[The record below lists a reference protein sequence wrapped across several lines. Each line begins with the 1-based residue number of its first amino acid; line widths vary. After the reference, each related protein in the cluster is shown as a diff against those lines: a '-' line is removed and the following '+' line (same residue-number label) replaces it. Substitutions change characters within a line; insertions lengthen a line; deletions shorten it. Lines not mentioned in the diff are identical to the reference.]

1 MNFSLLL
8 SFVSRQKKERCNTNV
23 TCMTSPCNLKPRP
36 LHPEI
41 TYTTFFMETIYLCI
55 IIFLF
60 VLAVFDLIVG
70 VSNDAVN
77 FLNSAVGAKA
87 ASFKTILFIAGIG
100 IFIGASLSNGMM
112 DIARHGIYQ
121 PEHFY
126 FAEIMCILLAVML
139 TDVVLLD
146 VFNSMGMPTSTTV
159 SLVFELLGGTFAL
172 SLIKV
177 NNDATLALGDL
188 INTDKALSVIMA
200 IFVSVAIAFFFGML
214 VQWLARIVFTFNYTK
229 NIKYSIGLF
238 GGIAATSIIY
248 FMLIKGLK
256 DSSFMTP
263 ENKQWIQDNTLLLI
277 ASFFVFFT
285 ALMQV
290 LHWLKVNVF
299 KVVVLMGTFALALAF
314 AGNDLVNFI
323 GVPLAGY
330 SSFIDYTTNGAG
342 ASPDSF
348 LMTSLLGP
356 AKTPWYFLI
365 GAGAIMVYAL
375 CTSKKAHNVI
385 KTSVDLSR
393 QDEGEE
399 SFGSTPIARTLVRF
413 SMTIANGLSKVMPES
428 GKRWI
433 ETRFQKDEA
442 IIADG
447 AAFDLVRASINLVL
461 AGLLIALGTSLKLPL
476 STTYVPFMVAMGTS
490 LADRAWG
497 RDSAVFRIT
506 GVLSVIGGWFITAG
520 AAFTIC
526 FFVTFVIHFG
536 GTIAIIALIG
546 LAVFMLI
553 RSQVMY
559 KKRKEKEKG
568 NATIKQ
574 LMQSTDN
581 MEILELLRKHTREE
595 LGKILEFT
603 EDNFERTV
611 TAFLHE
617 NLRGLRRAMGSVK
630 FEKQLIKQMKRTGT
644 LAMCR
649 LDNNTVLEK
658 GLYYY
663 QGNDFA
669 SELVYSVGRLCEPCL
684 EHIDNNFK
692 PLDTIQKGEF
702 ADVTEDIVYLLQ
714 VCRHKLENN
723 NYNNFEEDIHKAN
736 DLNGQLAHLKREE
749 LQRIQSQSG
758 SIKVSMVY
766 LTMIQEAQNIVTYS
780 INLMKVSR
788 KFQAEE

>member
-1 MNFSLLL
+1 
-8 SFVSRQKKERCNTNV
+8 
-23 TCMTSPCNLKPRP
+23 
-36 LHPEI
+36 
-41 TYTTFFMETIYLCI
+41 METIYLGI

-60 VLAVFDLIVG
+60 VLAVFDLMVG

-77 FLNSAVGAKA
+77 FLNSAIGAKA
-87 ASFKTILFIAGIG
+87 ASFKTIMIISAIG

-126 FAEIMCILLAVML
+126 FEEIMCILLAVML

-159 SLVFELLGGTFAL
+159 SMVFELLGGTFAL
-172 SLIKV
+172 ALIKV
-177 NNDATLALGDL
+177 YGDSSLELGDL

-214 VQWLARIVFTFNYTK
+214 VQYIARVIFSFNYQNK
-229 NIKYSIGLF
+229 MKYSIGLF
-238 GGIAATSIIY
+238 GGIAATAIIY

-256 DSSFMTP
+256 DSSFMTK
-263 ENKQWIQDNTLLLI
+263 ENLAWVKDHTAQLVLTC
-277 ASFFVFFT
+277 FVFFT
-285 ALMQV
+285 VLMQI
-290 LHWLKVNVF
+290 LHWLKINVF
-299 KVVVLMGTFALALAF
+299 KIVVLLGTFALALAF

-342 ASPDSF
+342 YAPDSF

-356 AKTPWYFLI
+356 ASTPWYFLV
-365 GAGAIMVYAL
+365 GSGAIMVYAL
-375 CTSKKAHNVI
+375 FTSKKAHAVI

-399 SFGSTPIARTLVRF
+399 TFGSTPIARTLVRI
-413 SMTIANGLSKVMPES
+413 SLNMSNSLSRIIPE
-428 GKRWI
+428 GTKNWI
-433 ETRFQKDEA
+433 DSRFRKDEA

-447 AAFDLVRASINLVL
+447 GAFDLVRAAVNLVL
-461 AGLLIALGTSLKLPL
+461 AGLLIAIGTSLKLPL
-476 STTYVPFMVAMGTS
+476 STTYVTFMVAMGSS

-506 GVLSVIGGWFITAG
+506 GVLSVIGGWFLTAG

-526 FFVTFVIHFG
+526 FFVALIIHFG
-536 GTIAIIALIG
+536 GTVAIVLLIG
-546 LAVFMLI
+546 LAAFTLI
-553 RSQVMY
+553 RSQVLF
-559 KKRKEKEKG
+559 KKKNLKGKENETFKE
-568 NATIKQ
+568 I
-574 LMQSTDN
+574 MRSTDSN
-581 MEILELLRKHTREE
+581 QALNLMRVLTREE
-595 LGKILEFT
+595 LNKVLLYAE
-603 EDNFERTV
+603 ENFDRTV
-611 TAFLHE
+611 NSFINE
-617 NLRGLRRAMGSVK
+617 NLRGLRKAMGASK
-630 FEKQLIKQMKRTGT
+630 FEKQLLKQMKRTGT

-669 SELVYSVGRLCEPCL
+669 SELVYSINRLCEPCL
-684 EHIDNNFK
+684 EHIDNNFN
-692 PLDTIQKGEF
+692 PLDVAQKNEF
-702 ADVTEDIVYLLQ
+702 SEVSAKITALISS
-714 VCRHKLENN
+714 CREKLNN
-723 NYNNFEEDIHKAN
+723 NAYEDFETDLATAN
-736 DLNGQLAHLKREE
+736 ALNAQLAHLKREE
-749 LQRIQSQSG
+749 LKRIQTQTG

-766 LTMIQEAQNIVTYS
+766 LTMIQEAQNVVTYT
-780 INLMKVSR
+780 INLMKVNR
-788 KFQAEE
+788 KFQMDFEI

>member
-1 MNFSLLL
+1 
-8 SFVSRQKKERCNTNV
+8 
-23 TCMTSPCNLKPRP
+23 
-36 LHPEI
+36 
-41 TYTTFFMETIYLCI
+41 METIYLGI

-60 VLAVFDLIVG
+60 VLAVFDLMVG

-77 FLNSAVGAKA
+77 FLNSAIGAKA
-87 ASFKTILFIAGIG
+87 ASFKTIMIISAIG

-126 FAEIMCILLAVML
+126 FEEIMCILLAVML

-159 SLVFELLGGTFAL
+159 SMVFELLGGTFAL
-172 SLIKV
+172 ALIKV
-177 NNDATLALGDL
+177 YGDSSLELGDL

-214 VQWLARIVFTFNYTK
+214 VQYIARVIFSFNYQNK
-229 NIKYSIGLF
+229 MKYSIGLF
-238 GGIAATSIIY
+238 GGIAATAIIY

-256 DSSFMTP
+256 DSSFMTK
-263 ENKQWIQDNTLLLI
+263 ENLAWVKDHTAQLVLTC
-277 ASFFVFFT
+277 FVFFT
-285 ALMQV
+285 VLMQI
-290 LHWLKVNVF
+290 LHWLKINVF
-299 KVVVLMGTFALALAF
+299 KIVVLLGTFALALAF

-342 ASPDSF
+342 YAPDSF

-356 AKTPWYFLI
+356 ASTPWYFLV

-375 CTSKKAHNVI
+375 FTSKKAHAVI

-399 SFGSTPIARTLVRF
+399 TFGSTPIARTLVRI
-413 SMTIANGLSKVMPES
+413 SLNMSNSLSRIIPE
-428 GKRWI
+428 GTKNWI
-433 ETRFQKDEA
+433 DSRFRKDEA

-447 AAFDLVRASINLVL
+447 GAFDLVRAAVNLVL
-461 AGLLIALGTSLKLPL
+461 AGLLIAIGTSLKLPL
-476 STTYVPFMVAMGTS
+476 STTYVTFMVAMGSS

-506 GVLSVIGGWFITAG
+506 GVLSVIGGWFLTAG

-526 FFVTFVIHFG
+526 FFVALIIHFG
-536 GTIAIIALIG
+536 GTVAIVLLIG
-546 LAVFMLI
+546 LAAFTLI
-553 RSQVMY
+553 RSQVLF
-559 KKRKEKEKG
+559 KKKNLKGKENETFKE
-568 NATIKQ
+568 I
-574 LMQSTDN
+574 MRSTDSN
-581 MEILELLRKHTREE
+581 QALNLMRVLTREE
-595 LGKILEFT
+595 LNKVLLYAE
-603 EDNFERTV
+603 ENFDRTV
-611 TAFLHE
+611 NSFINE
-617 NLRGLRRAMGSVK
+617 NLRGLRKAMGASK
-630 FEKQLIKQMKRTGT
+630 FAKQLLKQMKRTGT

-669 SELVYSVGRLCEPCL
+669 SELVYSINRLCEPCL
-684 EHIDNNFK
+684 EHIDNNFN
-692 PLDTIQKGEF
+692 PLDVAQKKEF
-702 ADVTEDIVYLLQ
+702 SEASAKITALISS
-714 VCRHKLENN
+714 CREKLNN
-723 NYNNFEEDIHKAN
+723 NAYEDFETDLATAN
-736 DLNGQLAHLKREE
+736 ALNAQLAHLKREE
-749 LQRIQSQSG
+749 LKRIQTQTG

-766 LTMIQEAQNIVTYS
+766 LTMIQEAQNVVTYT
-780 INLMKVSR
+780 INLMKVNR
-788 KFQAEE
+788 KFQMDFEI

>member
-1 MNFSLLL
+1 
-8 SFVSRQKKERCNTNV
+8 
-23 TCMTSPCNLKPRP
+23 
-36 LHPEI
+36 
-41 TYTTFFMETIYLCI
+41 METIYLCI
-55 IIFLF
+55 VIFLF
-60 VLAVFDLIVG
+60 VLAVFDLMVG

-87 ASFKTILFIAGIG
+87 ASFKTMLFIAGVG
-100 IFIGASLSNGMM
+100 VFIGAAMSNGMM

-121 PEHFY
+121 PQHFY

-146 VFNSMGMPTSTTV
+146 VFNTMGMPTSTTV
-159 SLVFELLGGTFAL
+159 SMVFELLGGTFAL
-172 SLIKV
+172 ALIKA
-177 NNDATLALGDL
+177 NSNDAIGLGDL
-188 INTDKALSVIMA
+188 INTDKALSVIMG
-200 IFVSVAIAFFFGML
+200 IFLSVAIAFFFGML
-214 VQWLARIVFTFNYTK
+214 VQWLARVIFTFNYTK
-229 NIKYSIGLF
+229 KMKYSIGIF

-256 DSSFMTP
+256 DSSFMTA
-263 ENKQWIQDNTLLLI
+263 ENKHWIQDNTVMLI
-277 ASFFVFFT
+277 GCFFVFFT
-285 ALMQV
+285 ILMQV

-299 KVVVLMGTFALALAF
+299 KVVVLLGTFALALAF

-330 SSFIDYTTNGAG
+330 SSFIDYTANGAG
-342 ASPDSF
+342 AGPDGF

-356 AKTPWYFLI
+356 AKTPWYFLF

-399 SFGSTPIARTLVRF
+399 NFGSTPIARTLVRF
-413 SMTIANGLSKVMPES
+413 SLTLSNGISKIMPES
-428 GKRWI
+428 SKRWLD
-433 ETRFQKDEA
+433 TRFRKDEA

-447 AAFDLVRASINLVL
+447 GAFDLVRASVNLVL

-476 STTYVPFMVAMGTS
+476 STTYVTFMVAMGTS

-497 RDSAVFRIT
+497 RDTAVFRIT

-526 FFVTFVIHFG
+526 FFVALIIHFG
-536 GTIAIIALIG
+536 GTIAIVALIG
-546 LAVFMLI
+546 LAVFSLI
-553 RSQVMY
+553 RSQVMF
-559 KKRKEKEKG
+559 KKRKAKEKG
-568 NATIKQ
+568 NETIKQ
-574 LMQSTDN
+574 LMQSSDN
-581 MEILELLRKHTREE
+581 SEILELLRKHTREE
-595 LGKILEFT
+595 LVKILAFT
-603 EDNFERTV
+603 EENLERTV

-617 NLRGLRRAMGSVK
+617 NLRGLRRSMGSVK

-669 SELVYSVGRLCEPCL
+669 SELVYSIGRLCEPCL

-692 PLDTIQKGEF
+692 PLDAIQKGEF
-702 ADVTEDIVYLLQ
+702 SDVTEDIVYLLQ
-714 VCRHKLENN
+714 ICRRKLENN
-723 NYNNFEEDIHKAN
+723 DYEDFENELRKAN
-736 DLNGQLAHLKREE
+736 DLNGQLSHLKREE

-766 LTMIQEAQNIVTYS
+766 LTMIQEAQNVVTYT

-788 KFQAEE
+788 KFQLAD

>member
-1 MNFSLLL
+1 
-8 SFVSRQKKERCNTNV
+8 
-23 TCMTSPCNLKPRP
+23 
-36 LHPEI
+36 
-41 TYTTFFMETIYLCI
+41 METIYLCI

-87 ASFKTILFIAGIG
+87 ASF
-100 IFIGASLSNGMM
+100 
-112 DIARHGIYQ
+112 
-121 PEHFY
+121 
-126 FAEIMCILLAVML
+126 EIMCILLAVML

-177 NNDATLALGDL
+177 HNSDTLGLGDL

-214 VQWLARIVFTFNYTK
+214 VQWLARVIFTFNYTK
-229 NIKYSIGLF
+229 KMKYSIALF
-238 GGIAATSIIY
+238 GGIAATAIIY

-256 DSSFMTP
+256 DSSFMTS
-263 ENKQWIQDNTLLLI
+263 ENKHWIQDNTLMLI
-277 ASFFVFFT
+277 TVFFVFFT
-285 ALMQV
+285 VLMQI
-290 LHWLKVNVF
+290 LHWMKINVF

-323 GVPLAGY
+323 GVPLAGF
-330 SSFIDYTTNGAG
+330 SSFLDYTANGEG
-342 ASPDSF
+342 NPNGF

-365 GAGAIMVYAL
+365 GAGAVMVYAL
-375 CTSKKAHNVI
+375 CTSKKAHAVI

-399 SFGSTPIARTLVRF
+399 AFGSTPIARTVVRI
-413 SMTIANGLSKVMPES
+413 SMTLANGISRIMPDGSKKWLDS
-428 GKRWI
+428 
-433 ETRFQKDEA
+433 RFRKDEA

-447 AAFDLVRASINLVL
+447 AAFDLVRASVNLVL

-476 STTYVPFMVAMGTS
+476 STTYVTFMVAMGTS

-497 RDSAVFRIT
+497 RDSAVYRIT

-526 FFVTFVIHFG
+526 FFVALVLHYG
-536 GTIAIIALIG
+536 GNISIIALIG
-546 LAVFMLI
+546 IAVFILI

-559 KKRKEKEKG
+559 KKRKAKEQG
-568 NATIKQ
+568 NETLKQ
-574 LMQSTDN
+574 LMQTTDSTEALQL
-581 MEILELLRKHTREE
+581 MRKHTREE
-595 LGKILEFT
+595 LSKVLEYAET
-603 EDNFERTV
+603 NFELTV
-611 TAFLHE
+611 TSFLHE
-617 NLRGLRRAMGSVK
+617 NLRGLRRAMGSTK
-630 FEKQLIKQMKRTGT
+630 FEKQLIKQMKRSGT
-644 LAMCR
+644 VAMCR

-669 SELVYSVGRLCEPCL
+669 SELVYSISRLCEPCL
-684 EHIDNNFK
+684 EHIDNNFN
-692 PLDTIQKGEF
+692 PLDAIQKGEF
-702 ADVTEDIVYLLQ
+702 SDVSEDITYLIQ
-714 VCRHKLENN
+714 QCRKKMENN
-723 NYNNFEEDIHKAN
+723 EYNDFEEEIRRAN
-736 DLNGQLAHLKREE
+736 DLNGQLSLLKRKE

-758 SIKVSMVY
+758 SIRVSMVY
-766 LTMIQEAQNIVTYS
+766 LTMVQEAQNVVTYT

-788 KFQAEE
+788 KFQIETEMP

>member
-1 MNFSLLL
+1 M
-8 SFVSRQKKERCNTNV
+8 
-23 TCMTSPCNLKPRP
+23 
-36 LHPEI
+36 
-41 TYTTFFMETIYLCI
+41 ME
-55 IIFLF
+55 
-60 VLAVFDLIVG
+60 V
-70 VSNDAVN
+70 
-77 FLNSAVGAKA
+77 A
-87 ASFKTILFIAGIG
+87 AIPPKI
-100 IFIGASLSNGMM
+100 
-112 DIARHGIYQ
+112 
-121 PEHFY
+121 P
-126 FAEIMCILLAVML
+126 
-139 TDVVLLD
+139 
-146 VFNSMGMPTSTTV
+146 
-159 SLVFELLGGTFAL
+159 
-172 SLIKV
+172 
-177 NNDATLALGDL
+177 
-188 INTDKALSVIMA
+188 
-200 IFVSVAIAFFFGML
+200 
-214 VQWLARIVFTFNYTK
+214 
-229 NIKYSIGLF
+229 
-238 GGIAATSIIY
+238 
-248 FMLIKGLK
+248 MLIKGLK

-263 ENKQWIQDNTLLLI
+263 ENKHWIQENTAMLI
-277 ASFFVFFT
+277 GCFFVFFT
-285 ALMQV
+285 ILMQV
-290 LHWLKVNVF
+290 LHWCKVNVF
-299 KVVVLMGTFALALAF
+299 KIVVLLGTFALALAF

-330 SSFIDYTTNGAG
+330 SSFIDYTTNGTAAG
-342 ASPDSF
+342 PDGF

-476 STTYVPFMVAMGTS
+476 STTYVTFMVAMGTS